1 MAQGRGHPRD
11 PGALGIW
18 RCLRSWGAAGAAG
31 RSCLAPAGS
40 GLAAAG
46 PEGARRPGPRLL
58 PALAPQKWE
67 AGGREAAAGEGRGRL
82 PGARGA
88 LGGRGSVAFLVSTF
102 PLLLSWCPPSPRPPP
117 SYGEQP
123 PDALV
128 GRLAAARRG
137 LTWLR

>member
-1 MAQGRGHPRD
+1 MAQGRGHLRD

-46 PEGARRPGPRLL
+46 AEGARRPGPRLL

-88 LGGRGSVAFLVSTF
+88 LGGRGCRLPSVDLPAAAVLVSAFPTPPAFLWRV
-102 PLLLSWCPPSPRPPP
+102 
-117 SYGEQP
+117 
-123 PDALV
+123 
-128 GRLAAARRG
+128 AA
-137 LTWLR
+137 